1 MSERPVDGPNTPD
14 RPTPAVPGSRDG
26 DRGRRIVFGVLTAA
40 CLAGAIGYVAWA
52 SVRGRPAASGP
63 SIVTSRTAAPGSP
76 ALTSIPS
83 TSSPRGL
90 DATSSPSATTG
101 RSPRV
106 VFQNVVRDDG
116 YAKVAVAEL
125 SDPDGP
131 RTITGLT
138 CERVYFAAGRGLCLG
153 SEFGLVTTYHA
164 VIFDEDFVP
173 QHRLALDGP
182 PSRARISSDGR
193 YGAATV
199 FVFGH
204 SYADAV
210 FSTHTIIIDMAS
222 GATLGHLEEFVVERA
237 GAEIRAPDF
246 NFWGVT
252 FAADSDRFYATLRT
266 AGRTHLVEGDVE
278 TRRMRVLAENV
289 ECPSLSPDGKRIAFK
304 KLVAEGPTWRL
315 HVLELATMVE
325 TPLAEE
331 RSVDDQVEWLDD
343 ENVLYAIF
351 EDTWTVASDGTGVP
365 SIFLSEGLSPAV
377 VR

>member
-1 MSERPVDGPNTPD
+1 
-14 RPTPAVPGSRDG
+14 
-26 DRGRRIVFGVLTAA
+26 VFGVLTAA
-40 CLAGAIGYVAWA
+40 CLAAAIGYVAWA
-52 SVRGRPAASGP
+52 SVRTRPPATGSVVSTARTTEVGS
-63 SIVTSRTAAPGSP
+63 TAAESLSASEPGRQE
-76 ALTSIPS
+76 TPS
-83 TSSPRGL
+83 R
-90 DATSSPSATTG
+90 APSAA
-101 RSPRV
+101 RSPRI
-106 VFQNVVRDDG
+106 VFQNVVRDEG

-138 CERVYFAAGRGLCLG
+138 CERVYFAADRGLCLG
-153 SEFGLVTTYHA
+153 SEFGLVTTFYA
-164 VIFDEDFVP
+164 LTFDEDFVP
-173 QHRLALDGP
+173 QHRSPLDGP
-182 PSRARISSDGR
+182 PSRARVSSDGR

-210 FSTHTIIIDMAS
+210 FSTRTTIMEMAS
-222 GATLGHLEEFVVERA
+222 GATLGHLEQFVVERD

-266 AGRTHLVEGDVE
+266 AGRTHLVEGRIS
-278 TRRMRVLAENV
+278 TRWMRVLAENV
-289 ECPSLSPDGKRIAFK
+289 ECPSLSPDGTRIAFK

-315 HVLELATMVE
+315 HVLDLETMVE

-351 EDTWTVASDGTGVP
+351 EDVWTVASDGTGEP